1 MMIYIDMDGV
11 IANFSGWMKQHIPDL
26 DESMWKGTGRPW
38 KVMKENYK
46 DVYLNLEPLHLLSY
60 ANHMY
65 NNLERVKFLTA
76 IPHSWWDTQE
86 GEQAMINKRL
96 WLERYIDNFSY
107 EDVIFTAG
115 AKDKIK
121 YVEEN
126 AVLYDDRQDT
136 IDAWNE
142 AGGTGIHVKGR

>member
-1 MMIYIDMDGV
+1 MKLRSIFRTIPILKRIYPSLFFKFTQLFNKNVFLIK
-11 IANFSGWMKQHIPDL
+11 F
-26 DESMWKGTGRPW
+26 
-38 KVMKENYK
+38 K